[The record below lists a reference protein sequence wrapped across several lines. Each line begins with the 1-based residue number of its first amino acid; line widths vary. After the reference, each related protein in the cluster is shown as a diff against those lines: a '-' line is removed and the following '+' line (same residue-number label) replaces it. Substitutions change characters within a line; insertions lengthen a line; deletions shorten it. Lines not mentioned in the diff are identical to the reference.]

1 MRILIAP
8 NAFKNSLDA
17 GKAAEAISRGFSQS
31 QLSCTTVCF
40 PVADG
45 GDGTGKLL
53 SDCLK
58 AERIECEVN
67 DPLSRKIQSSFGW
80 VNESKTAIIEM
91 ADASGLRL
99 LKKSEYAP
107 LRTSSFGTGE
117 LIKAAFDKKADK
129 IIICIG
135 GSATVDGGAGI
146 LQALGFQFKDAR
158 GKDLEG
164 MPASLHFLSSII
176 VPEFFKEKTATDIIV
191 LCDVENL
198 LTGPSG
204 SAAVFGPQKGASE
217 DDVHILNAALSR
229 FSDVGL
235 ETTGINMSAI
245 KHGGAAGG
253 VAASLHA
260 FLKARLVNGIDQF
273 LAITRFEEEIRK
285 VDLVITGEGSLD
297 AQTLEGK
304 GPFGVAQQARQYGL
318 PVIGMAGK
326 IKAEKELLQ
335 HFIKLIA
342 ITPEGMDMTTA
353 LASTYTNLEA
363 AAKLTGDQIANGTI
377 RLTR

>member
-17 GKAAEAISRGFSQS
+17 GKAAEAISRGLEQS
-31 QLSCTTVCF
+31 QLSCTMVCF

-53 SDCLK
+53 SDYLQ
-58 AERIECEVN
+58 AERIEIKVH
-67 DPLSRKIQSSFGW
+67 DPLDRMITSSFGW
-80 VNESKTAIIEM
+80 VNESNTAIIEM

-99 LKKSEYAP
+99 LDRTEYAP
-107 LRTSSFGTGE
+107 LRATSFGTGE
-117 LIKAAFDKKADK
+117 LIKAALAKKAEK
-129 IIICIG
+129 IIVCIG

-146 LQALGFQFKDAR
+146 LQAVGFEFRDVR
-158 GKDLEG
+158 GKNLEG
-164 MPASLHFLSSII
+164 LPTSLHFLSSII
-176 VPEFFKEKTATDIIV
+176 VPDLLKEKIPADIIV

-204 SAAVFGPQKGASE
+204 AAAVFGPQKGASE
-217 DDVHILNAALSR
+217 DDVRMLNAALSR
-229 FSDVGL
+229 FSDVAL

-245 KHGGAAGG
+245 RHGGAAGG
-253 VAASLHA
+253 VAASLHT
-260 FLKARLVNGIDQF
+260 FLQAKLVNGIDQF
-273 LAITRFEEEIRK
+273 LAMTDFEKEIK
-285 VDLVITGEGSLD
+285 KADLVITGEGSLD

-304 GPFGVAQQARQYGL
+304 GPFGVARQAKQYGL

-335 HFIKLIA
+335 YFTRLIA
-342 ITPEGMDMTTA
+342 ITPDDMDMQTA
-353 LASTYTNLEA
+353 LANTYPNLEA
-363 AAKLTGDQIANGTI
+363 AAKLAGDQIASGII